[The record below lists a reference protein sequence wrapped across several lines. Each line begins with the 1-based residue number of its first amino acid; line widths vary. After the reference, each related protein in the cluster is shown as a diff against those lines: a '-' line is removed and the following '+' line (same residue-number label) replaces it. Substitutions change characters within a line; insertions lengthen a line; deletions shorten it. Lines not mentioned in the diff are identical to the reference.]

1 MNDEILAY
9 LNRAFSDI
17 GINYSFMRKNGKV
30 SYPYFVGDY
39 VESPEAT
46 ESGEMRV
53 TFNLNGWTKGSWMEL
68 EIIKQKLA
76 NKFRH
81 FTGML
86 DGYGV
91 LIMYSNST
99 PIPVE
104 DSELKRMQI
113 VFEVHIWRNE

>member
-17 GINYSFMRKNGKV
+17 GIDYSFMRKNGKV

-39 VESPEAT
+39 VESPPTT

-76 NKFRH
+76 KKFRH
-81 FTGML
+81 FTDMV

-104 DSELKRMQI
+104 DSELKRIQI